1 MHIGKARTILITLT
15 IVVVTVLGIARLGA
29 ITFGWPDN
37 DKHPNVGALF
47 FQRTD
52 TSAPS
57 RLCSGTLIAEDVFLT
72 ASHCT
77 AYLDALDAQGLLAW
91 VGVSFKSAPPHDAII
106 RGTHYTNPD
115 YFSLRGIDAG
125 DVGVVVLDEPPSGLE
140 PAELPTANMFDA
152 WYGVSRREVKD
163 LRFTAVGFGSL
174 GPKFGGGPPVLT
186 PSLGNRYYAYSSF
199 AAMDKVWLHLL
210 ANEATG
216 DGGTCYGDSGG
227 PNFLWQDGQETNMI
241 AGVTVKGDV
250 MCVATNVIYRL
261 DTPTAR
267 RFLGK
272 FVDLP

>member
-1 MHIGKARTILITLT
+1 MHIGKAHTILIAFT

-29 ITFGWPDN
+29 ITFGWQDY

-52 TSAPS
+52 TTGPA
-57 RLCSGTLIAEDVFLT
+57 RLCSGTLISEAVFLT

-77 AYLDALDAQGLLAW
+77 AYLDRLDAQGLLAW
-91 VGVSFKSAPPHDAII
+91 VGVSFNSTAPHASII
-106 RGTHYTNPD
+106 HGTHYTNPG
-115 YFSLRGIDAG
+115 YYSLNGIDAA
-125 DVGVVVLDEPPSGLE
+125 DVGVVMLDTAPGLE
-140 PAELPTANMFDA
+140 PAELPTANMFNA
-152 WYGVSRREVKD
+152 WYGVSRRQVKD
-163 LRFTAVGFGSL
+163 LKFTAVGFGSL
-174 GPKFGGGPPVLT
+174 GPTFGGGPPVFT
-186 PSLGNRYYAYSSF
+186 PSFGNRYYAYSSL
-199 AAMDKVWLHLL
+199 AAMDKVWLHLQ

-227 PNFLWQDGQETNMI
+227 PNFLWRDGQETTII
-241 AGVTVKGDV
+241 AGVTVKGDA

-267 RFLGK
+267 RFLDN

>member
-1 MHIGKARTILITLT
+1 MHIGKARTILIALT

-29 ITFGWPDN
+29 ITFGWPDY
-37 DKHPNVGALF
+37 DKHPNVGTMF
-47 FQRTD
+47 YQRTD
-52 TSAPS
+52 ASTPL
-57 RLCSGTLIAEDVFLT
+57 RLCSGTLISEDVFLT

-77 AYLDALDAQGLLAW
+77 AYLDRLDAQGLLAW

-106 RGTHYTNPD
+106 HGAHYTNPD
-115 YFSLRGIDAG
+115 YYSLNGIDSG
-125 DVGVVVLDEPPSGLE
+125 DVAVVVLDTAPGYE
-140 PAELPTANMFDA
+140 PAELPTANMFAA
-152 WYGVSRREVKD
+152 WYGVERRAVKN
-163 LRFTAVGFGSL
+163 LRFTTVGFGSL
-174 GPKFGGGPPVLT
+174 GPTFGGGPPVFT
-186 PSLGNRYYAYSSF
+186 PSFGKRYYAYSSF
-199 AAMDKVWLHLL
+199 AAMDKVWLHLQ

-227 PNFLWQDGQETNMI
+227 PNFLWQDGRETNII

-267 RFLGK
+267 RFLEN